1 MHTLRGTI
9 CQLQYTSC
17 LLPLK
22 RVADTQQQSRLLH
35 IVVLVAQYANATGLH
50 HQTERE
56 GEIISQPSLGERSGR
71 VAMCDQD
78 DVLGFAVVHMRCLD
92 FANLLDQFVEARRK
106 FCWRSGRILADN
118 RGVLVTAEA
127 ILLSALTSVSPNV
140 PFLILIKTALFAK
153 GSDVFGDAAFVVTT
167 STSQL
172 YYTFRA
178 NEQEMVYP

>member
-9 CQLQYTSC
+9 CQLQYTSY

-106 FCWRSGRILADN
+106 FCWRSRRVLADN
-118 RGVLVTAEA
+118 
-127 ILLSALTSVSPNV
+127 
-140 PFLILIKTALFAK
+140 
-153 GSDVFGDAAFVVTT
+153 
-167 STSQL
+167 
-172 YYTFRA
+172 
-178 NEQEMVYP
+178 